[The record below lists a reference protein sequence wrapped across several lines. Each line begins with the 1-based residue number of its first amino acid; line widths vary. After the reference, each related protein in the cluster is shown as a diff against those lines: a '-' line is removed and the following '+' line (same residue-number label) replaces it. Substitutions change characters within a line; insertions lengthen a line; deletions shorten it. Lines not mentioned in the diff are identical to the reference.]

1 VLYFH
6 TRCKQLQLHKGKTI
20 FANREQDGFGREL
33 TKKYVSWTS
42 SMHHRQIKIKEEIF
56 ERKTRARKPDQSQEQ
71 QEEDG
76 NIG

>member
-1 VLYFH
+1 
-6 TRCKQLQLHKGKTI
+6 
-20 FANREQDGFGREL
+20 
-33 TKKYVSWTS
+33 
-42 SMHHRQIKIKEEIF
+42 MHHRQIKIKEEIF